1 MTTIELKASTR
12 CKAQLQW
19 LVMALII
26 VNKALLYSSATK
38 LIITITIKCP
48 AGDGGACGDVQVEL
62 VLTDRQIISQ

>member
-38 LIITITIKCP
+38 LIITIKCP
-48 AGDGGACGDVQVEL
+48 AGDGGACGDVQVEF

>member
-38 LIITITIKCP
+38 LIITIKCP
-48 AGDGGACGDVQVEL
+48 ACDGGACGDVQVEL